1 MPVQP
6 EQSIIKALAY
16 FDIFNY
22 PLTREEIY
30 SFLDQPVAIE
40 AVMAALLRLV
50 EEKRIFCLG
59 NFYSLQPDPALHT
72 RRITGNHKAEALLLT
87 AYKVGGFLYQF
98 PFVRGIGISGSLSK
112 NFADQQT
119 DIDFF
124 IITGSN
130 RLWIA
135 RTLMHLFKKLTYITG
150 HQHWYCMNY
159 YIDEEAMRIEEQ
171 NIFTATE
178 LITLL
183 PVCGNGTM
191 DRFYQQNNWAAD
203 FFPNQQ
209 VGRQS
214 MLLNR
219 SGRLKKAVEWVFSN
233 RFGNALDNMLMRIT
247 SRRWKKKEQQFKT
260 NGHGDRMGLCT
271 GKHFSKP
278 NPLYFQKKVLGLL
291 EIKLNELARKQKNI
305 ECRTLNVEGSKK

>member
-22 PLTREEIY
+22 PLSQEEIY
-30 SFLDQPVAIE
+30 DFLDQPVG
-40 AVMAALLRLV
+40 V
-50 EEKRIFCLG
+50 EELALALQQLVADKRIFKLG
-59 NFYSLQPDPALHT
+59 NFYSLQHDPALRI
-72 RRITGNHKAEALLLT
+72 RRTSGNQKAEVLLRT
-87 AYKVGGFLYQF
+87 ACKAGGFLYQF

-112 NFADQQT
+112 NFADQHT

-124 IITGSN
+124 IITDAN

-135 RTLMHLFKKLTYITG
+135 RTLMHLFKKLTFITG

-159 YIDEEAMRIEEQ
+159 YIDEEAMRIDEQ

-191 DRFYQQNNWAAD
+191 DRFYGENNWAGD
-203 FFPNQQ
+203 FFPNQTM
-209 VGRQS
+209 GKHS
-214 MLLNR
+214 MLLTR
-219 SGRLKKAVEWVFSN
+219 SGWLKKGVEWLLDNSM
-233 RFGNALDNMLMRIT
+233 GNALDNWLLRVT
-247 SRRWKKKEQQFKT
+247 TRRWNKKEQQKRT
-260 NGHGDRMGLCT
+260 NAHGNRMGLLT
-271 GKHFSKP
+271 GKHFSRP
-278 NPLYFQKKVLGLL
+278 NPEYFQKKVLDMLHKRIM
-291 EIKLNELARKQKNI
+291 EIPPKPRKEELA
-305 ECRTLNVEGSKK
+305 TPHAKKIV

>member
-22 PLTREEIY
+22 PISQQEII
-30 SFLDQPVAIE
+30 SFLDQPAGANDVAM
-40 AVMAALLRLV
+40 VLQQLV
-50 EEKRIFCLG
+50 ADKKVYRLG
-59 NFYSLQPDPALHT
+59 NFYSLQYDHALCS
-72 RRITGNHKAEALLLT
+72 RRLSGNLKAERLLT
-87 AYKVGGFLYQF
+87 IAYKVGGFLYQF

-112 NFADQQT
+112 NFADQET

-124 IITGSN
+124 IITRAN

-135 RTLMHLFKKLTYITG
+135 RTLMHLFKKLTFITG

-178 LITLL
+178 LVTLL
-183 PVCGNGTM
+183 PVCGNGTI
-191 DRFYQQNNWAAD
+191 DRFYDENNWAAD
-203 FFPNQQ
+203 YFPNQMMHKH
-209 VGRQS
+209 S
-214 MLLNR
+214 MLLSR
-219 SGRLKKAVEWVFSN
+219 STWFKKAMEWLLNN
-233 RFGNALDNMLMRIT
+233 RLGNALDNWLMRIT
-247 SRRWKKKEQQFKT
+247 TQRWQKKEQQQRT
-260 NGHGDRMGLCT
+260 NAHGNRMGLHT

-278 NPLYFQKKVLGLL
+278 NPDFFQKKVLGMLDK
-291 EIKLNELARKQKNI
+291 KLTNI
-305 ECRTLNVEGSKK
+305 ECSMLNVEVEYRGNEE